1 MALTINTNVPS
12 LNTQRQLN
20 ASQASLTT
28 SLQRLSSGL
37 RINSAKDDAAGLAIS
52 ERFTTQVRGMDQAR
66 RNANDGVSL
75 AQTAEGSMEQMGNL
89 MQRIRELAVQAAN
102 ATNTASDR
110 QALNQEATQLNQELS
125 RFASTTEFNGQKLF
139 DGTFGS
145 AVYQVGANANQTIT
159 ATTTNFLTSQ
169 YGTYEIGKQNT
180 RSVGLYNAGTT
191 LATLQTGEVVSTA
204 GTATINGATG
214 SGSIT
219 LAVTDSARD
228 VATKINTVSQ
238 TGVKAAAFTETTLTL
253 SASGSYALDVYGSN
267 TTAANVAFSISSP
280 TGAEGLSQAVSA
292 FNNAASTTGISAKLD
307 GATGI
312 VLTQAEGYNIA
323 LVATGA
329 NTTAGDMTAGGIT
342 MTKAYV
348 DAVPYGGNLVV
359 GGQVNL
365 DSDKSYS
372 VVSTG
377 AALTSG
383 VFGAALAANGR
394 VASSLQSVSTI
405 DITTTAGATQALR
418 IADMAL
424 TAINSQRS
432 GFGALQ
438 NRFEATINNLQT
450 TSENMSSAR
459 SRIRDAD
466 FAAETANLTRSQIL
480 QQAGTAMLAQA
491 NSLPN
496 SVLSL
501 LR

>member
-1 MALTINTNVPS
+1 MAQIINTNVPS

-20 ASQASLTT
+20 SSQGSLTQ

-52 ERFTTQVRGMDQAR
+52 ERFTTQIRGLDQAR

-110 QALNQEATQLNQELS
+110 QALNQEATQLNQELG
-125 RFASTTEFNGQKLF
+125 RFASSTEFNGQKLF

-159 ATTTNFLTSQ
+159 ATTTNFLTTQ
-169 YGTYEIGKQNT
+169 YGAYEVGKQGT
-180 RSVGLYNAGTT
+180 RTVATSSTDVTGTG
-191 LATLQTGEVVSTA
+191 ATGAVVSTA
-204 GTATINGATG
+204 GGITVKGAAASGATG
-214 SGSIT
+214 NLTVS
-219 LAVTDSARD
+219 ASARD
-228 VATKINTVSQ
+228 VAIAVNAQSQ
-238 TGVKAAAFTETTLTL
+238 TGVGAAAFTETTLAFG
-253 SASGSYALDVYGSN
+253 ASGSFSLSVYGSN
-267 TTAANVAFSISSP
+267 TTTAATVSFAISGT
-280 TGAEGLSQAVSA
+280 TGADNLSQAVTA
-292 FNNAASTTGISAKLD
+292 FNNAAGQTGVSAKLNT
-307 GATGI
+307 GNTGI
-312 VLTQAEGYNIA
+312 VLTQSEGYNINLTA
-323 LVATGA
+323 ADTAGA
-329 NTTAGDMTAGGIT
+329 AGSLTAGGVTLAATTAG
-342 MTKAYV
+342 
-348 DAVPYGGNLVV
+348 NLTI
-359 GGQVNL
+359 GGQINL

-372 VVSTG
+372 LVSTG

-383 VFGAALAANGR
+383 AFGAVLAASGT
-394 VASSLQSVSTI
+394 VAGSLQAVSTI
-405 DITTTAGATQALR
+405 DITTVAGATQALR

-424 TAINSQRS
+424 TAINGQRS
-432 GFGALQ
+432 AYGALQ
-438 NRFEATINNLQT
+438 NRFEATITNLQT

-466 FAAETANLTRSQIL
+466 FAAETANLTRAQIL
-480 QQAGTAMLAQA
+480 QQAGVAMLAQA

-496 SVLSL
+496 NVLSL

>member
-20 ASQASLTT
+20 SSQGALTQ

-52 ERFTTQVRGMDQAR
+52 ERFTTQIRGLDQAR

-110 QALNQEATQLNQELS
+110 QALNQEATQLNQELG

-159 ATTTNFLTSQ
+159 ATTTNFLTTQ
-169 YGTYEIGKQNT
+169 YGAFEVGKQGT
-180 RSVGLYNAGTT
+180 RTVATSSTDVTGTG
-191 LATLQTGEVVSTA
+191 ATGAVVSTA
-204 GTATINGATG
+204 GGITVKGASASGATG
-214 SGSIT
+214 S
-219 LAVTDSARD
+219 LATSASARD
-228 VATKINTVSQ
+228 VAIAVNAQSQ
-238 TGVKAAAFTETTLTL
+238 TGVSAAAFTETTISLG
-253 SASGSYALDVYGSN
+253 ASGSYSLSVYGSN
-267 TTAANVAFSISSP
+267 TSTAATVSFAVAGTS
-280 TGAEGLSQAVSA
+280 GADNLSQAVTA
-292 FNNAASTTGISAKLD
+292 FNNAAGQTGVTAKLNTGSTGI
-307 GATGI
+307 I
-312 VLTQAEGYNIA
+312 LTQSEGYNINLTA
-323 LVATGA
+323 ADTSAAAGSITATGSGA
-329 NTTAGDMTAGGIT
+329 LAATTAG
-342 MTKAYV
+342 
-348 DAVPYGGNLVV
+348 NLTI

-372 VVSTG
+372 LVSTG
-377 AALTSG
+377 AALTSAA
-383 VFGAALAANGR
+383 FGAALATSAT
-394 VASSLQSVSTI
+394 VAASLQSVSTL
-405 DITTTAGATQALR
+405 DITTVLGATQALR

-424 TAINSQRS
+424 TAINGQRS
-432 GFGALQ
+432 AYGALQ
-438 NRFEATINNLQT
+438 NRFEATITNLQT
-450 TSENMSSAR
+450 TSENMTSAR

-466 FAAETANLTRSQIL
+466 FAAETANLTRAQIL

-496 SVLSL
+496 NVLSL